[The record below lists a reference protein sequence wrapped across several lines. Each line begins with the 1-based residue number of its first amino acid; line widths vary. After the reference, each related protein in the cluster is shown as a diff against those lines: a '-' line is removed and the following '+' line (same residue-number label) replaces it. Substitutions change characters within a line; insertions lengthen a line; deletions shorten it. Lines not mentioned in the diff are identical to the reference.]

1 MGKNKIKTALF
12 GLGRIG
18 QMHADNLRKNSE
30 FDLKYVFDLNKNLL
44 NKISKRFNAI
54 SINNPDIAF
63 KDNEIRCIFIAS
75 STSTHLKFIE
85 KGVKYKKVIF
95 CEKPLDLNLKK
106 INLSLKKIKKFNP
119 KVQIGFNRRYDPGHN
134 LLKNNLLKNKIGKL
148 EKIIITSRDPAPP
161 SLSYLKGS
169 GGIFKDMMI
178 HDFDLARYYLGS
190 DEFTSVFA
198 TGSNISDQRFNK
210 IKDYELATTVLKSK
224 KGVQCIITNSRHCSF
239 GYDQRVELFGTKG
252 MMISDN
258 KRDTETNLFL
268 KNSTNNKSPLLHF
281 FIERYAEAFRLQ
293 LSDLANFCKKNKK
306 PRAVFE
312 DGRKSI
318 ILAEAAQKSVKS
330 KKFEKLK
337 IN

>member
-1 MGKNKIKTALF
+1 MC
-12 GLGRIG
+12 
-18 QMHADNLRKNSE
+18 
-30 FDLKYVFDLNKNLL
+30 
-44 NKISKRFNAI
+44 
-54 SINNPDIAF
+54 
-63 KDNEIRCIFIAS
+63 IRDS
-75 STSTHLKFIE
+75 
-85 KGVKYKKVIF
+85 
-95 CEKPLDLNLKK
+95 
-106 INLSLKKIKKFNP
+106 
-119 KVQIGFNRRYDPGHN
+119 
-134 LLKNNLLKNKIGKL
+134 
-148 EKIIITSRDPAPP
+148 IITSRDPAPP

-190 DEFTSVFA
+190 DEFISVFA

-293 LSDLANFCKKNKK
+293 LSDLANFCKKNIK

-318 ILAEAAQKSVKS
+318 MLAEAAQKSVKS

>member
-1 MGKNKIKTALF
+1 MQSFKQKKKMGKNKIKTALF

-18 QMHADNLRKNSE
+18 QMHANNLQKNSE
-30 FDLKYVFDLNKNLL
+30 FELKYVFDLNKNLS
-44 NKISKRFNAI
+44 NKISKKFNAI
-54 SINNPDIAF
+54 SLNNPNIAF
-63 KDNEIRCIFIAS
+63 KDNEIKCIFIAS

-85 KGVKYKKVIF
+85 KGAKYKKVVF

-106 INLSLKKIKKFNP
+106 INSSLTKIKKLNP

-134 LLKNNLLKNKIGKL
+134 LLKKNLLKNKIGKL

-161 SLSYLKGS
+161 SLSYLKDS

-224 KGVQCIITNSRHCSF
+224 KGVQCIITNSRH
-239 GYDQRVELFGTKG
+239 
-252 MMISDN
+252 
-258 KRDTETNLFL
+258 
-268 KNSTNNKSPLLHF
+268 
-281 FIERYAEAFRLQ
+281 
-293 LSDLANFCKKNKK
+293 
-306 PRAVFE
+306 
-312 DGRKSI
+312 
-318 ILAEAAQKSVKS
+318 
-330 KKFEKLK
+330 
-337 IN
+337 

>member
-18 QMHADNLRKNSE
+18 QMHANNLRKNSE
-30 FDLKYVFDLNKNLL
+30 FELKYVFDLNKNLS
-44 NKISKRFNAI
+44 NKISKKLNSI

-85 KGVKYKKVIF
+85 KGVKYRKVIF

-106 INLSLKKIKKFNP
+106 INSSLKKIKKLNP

-134 LLKNNLLKNKIGKL
+134 LLKKNLLKNKIGKL

-190 DEFTSVFA
+190 DEFISVFA
-198 TGSNISDQRFNK
+198 TGSNISDQRFNN

-258 KRDTETNLFL
+258 KRGTETNLFF

-293 LSDLANFCKKNKK
+293 LIDLANFCKKNKK

-337 IN
+337 SN

>member
-18 QMHADNLRKNSE
+18 QMHANNLRKNSE
-30 FDLKYVFDLNKNLL
+30 FELKYVFDLNKNLS
-44 NKISKRFNAI
+44 NKISKKFNTI

-85 KGVKYKKVIF
+85 KGAKYKKVIF

-106 INLSLKKIKKFNP
+106 INSSLTKIKKLNP

-134 LLKNNLLKNKIGKL
+134 LLKKNLLKNKIGKL

-161 SLSYLKGS
+161 PLSYLKGS

-190 DEFTSVFA
+190 DEFYQYLLLEVTYQ
-198 TGSNISDQRFNK
+198 T
-210 IKDYELATTVLKSK
+210 KDL
-224 KGVQCIITNSRHCSF
+224 
-239 GYDQRVELFGTKG
+239 
-252 MMISDN
+252 
-258 KRDTETNLFL
+258 
-268 KNSTNNKSPLLHF
+268 
-281 FIERYAEAFRLQ
+281 
-293 LSDLANFCKKNKK
+293 
-306 PRAVFE
+306 
-312 DGRKSI
+312 
-318 ILAEAAQKSVKS
+318 
-330 KKFEKLK
+330 